1 MKVKEAI
8 VLFEKQLKAA
18 QAVLDSGFGTHP
30 GEHDFLYRR
39 RKEMAE
45 IALAALR
52 PAAADQPLTLEQ
64 LREMDGKPVW
74 VDFTGSSFERP
85 AGWFILKNVEN
96 GEAYLVGKTSVYKA
110 LEYYG
115 KVWRAYA
122 YTTARI
128 EQEAGTNADIIRAMS
143 DQELAAFL
151 GGVCYGRDEPWERAF
166 KMCCCD
172 PCPTVEATDE
182 YGIRCHLHEC
192 DFADGVCPHGDSVLW
207 WLVRPQQGE

>member
-18 QAVLDSGFGTHP
+18 QVVLDSGFGTHP

-151 GGVCYGRDEPWERAF
+151 DRISIGGDEPWESIF
-166 KMCCCD
+166 KTTFCDCCS
-172 PCPTVEATDE
+172 TVEVTDE
-182 YGIRCHLHEC
+182 DGRHSNLHEC
-192 DFADGVCPHGDSVLW
+192 DFADGVCPHGNSIQW
-207 WLVRPQQGE
+207 WLKQPVAKE

>member
-18 QAVLDSGFGTHP
+18 QVVLDSGFGTHP

-85 AGWFILKNVEN
+85 AGWFILKSVEN

-115 KVWRAYA
+115 IVWRAYA
-122 YTTARI
+122 YPSTNINREAWDDCPICGKYKAISFRGYRTREEAIDLSGKIHPHVSGGAKFCPRCGKSIVSGAR
-128 EQEAGTNADIIRAMS
+128 A
-143 DQELAAFL
+143 
-151 GGVCYGRDEPWERAF
+151 ER
-166 KMCCCD
+166 K
-172 PCPTVEATDE
+172 
-182 YGIRCHLHEC
+182 GI
-192 DFADGVCPHGDSVLW
+192 
-207 WLVRPQQGE
+207 

>member
-18 QAVLDSGFGTHP
+18 QVVLDSGFGTHP
-30 GEHDFLYRR
+30 GEHDFLYRQ

-85 AGWFILKNVEN
+85 AGWFILRSIEN

-122 YTTARI
+122 YPLARI
-128 EQEAGTNADIIRAMS
+128 DREAWEPCRETCRNTCMTCDHNADEVFGDADYCKDCHRYSKWESSVRKFCEHCGRPKTPEAW
-143 DQELAAFL
+143 DELEKRL
-151 GGVCYGRDEPWERAF
+151 RG
-166 KMCCCD
+166 
-172 PCPTVEATDE
+172 
-182 YGIRCHLHEC
+182 
-192 DFADGVCPHGDSVLW
+192 
-207 WLVRPQQGE
+207 